1 MAEQVLPPG
10 WRLEVVKRVNGASAG
25 ASDKYWYTPSG
36 ERFRSWTGV
45 QKYLKEH
52 PSDISSGDAA
62 NQPSTSALAPVAAA
76 APKRKPKPTPAPVPV
91 PAPEHAPAPAPE
103 SALAPVPAATSTAT
117 LSFPSPT
124 SATHS
129 RNTPKRVTSTPR
141 PLPKTRTPN
150 ASNSKRKDPPNTSGT
165 TSQPTK
171 KRTSATAKNREPPS
185 KERKKQTQKDHHIS
199 PHTSE
204 GTLSPRRDHYDESSQ
219 EIMDASTDTST
230 HASPDHSSSTPSP
243 ANPQDAPSS
252 PEFFSADSQE
262 VLSTRSQSFSSQ
274 SESQS
279 LTRHVTVWHTTL
291 SGTLREYSGR
301 TSQKNSAPRMVVC
314 NLNGTQEG
322 FSVTLTVG
330 DMTFKGVA
338 QPT

>member
-1 MAEQVLPPG
+1 
-10 WRLEVVKRVNGASAG
+10 
-25 ASDKYWYTPSG
+25 
-36 ERFRSWTGV
+36 
-45 QKYLKEH
+45 
-52 PSDISSGDAA
+52 
-62 NQPSTSALAPVAAA
+62 
-76 APKRKPKPTPAPVPV
+76 
-91 PAPEHAPAPAPE
+91 
-103 SALAPVPAATSTAT
+103 
-117 LSFPSPT
+117 
-124 SATHS
+124 
-129 RNTPKRVTSTPR
+129 
-141 PLPKTRTPN
+141 
-150 ASNSKRKDPPNTSGT
+150 
-165 TSQPTK
+165 
-171 KRTSATAKNREPPS
+171 
-185 KERKKQTQKDHHIS
+185 
-199 PHTSE
+199 
-204 GTLSPRRDHYDESSQ
+204 
-219 EIMDASTDTST
+219 MDASTDTST
-230 HASPDHSSSTPSP
+230 QASPDHSSSTPSP